1 MALAL
6 SKRLGGLS
14 MAAETSQA
22 SDLPTTG
29 LLLVGMGL
37 GRLEGM
43 THEAMQAA
51 AAADHRRYE
60 AYTALWPEA
69 ELVRLEAQI
78 GAIQRVMRPEVEEPD
93 ELLALA
99 KTSLVALLV
108 VGDPLQATTHVDLQ
122 LRAMEAG
129 VECRV
134 FHGLS
139 ITTLVTG
146 AVGLSNYKF
155 GRQTTFTYPYGGWV
169 ATSPLEVVAVNW
181 AQNLHTL
188 ALLDLDP
195 TGQGTGDQRPMTPS
209 DAAHAMRL
217 MWEKLGDAD
226 VDEASVGDGV
236 QGSKHGMIARYLQ
249 QSIDE
254 VPVVLCSDMGTP
266 DQAMV
271 STTVGELD
279 QEEGGRL
286 NCLVFPAS
294 TGEIEEKA
302 LARWKR
308 GA

>member
-1 MALAL
+1 
-6 SKRLGGLS
+6 
-14 MAAETSQA
+14 MAAESSHA
-22 SDLPTTG
+22 PVLPTTG
-29 LLLVGMGL
+29 LLLVGMGM
-37 GRLEGM
+37 GQLEGM
-43 THEAMQAA
+43 TQEAMHAA
-51 AAADHRRYE
+51 SAADHRRYE

-69 ELVRLEAQI
+69 ELARLEARI
-78 GAIQRVMRPEVEEPD
+78 GPIQRIMRPEVEEPD
-93 ELLALA
+93 ELLTLA
-99 KTSLVALLV
+99 TTSLVALLV

-122 LRAMEAG
+122 LRALDAG
-129 VECRV
+129 VECHV

-217 MWEKLGDAD
+217 MWEKLSDLDANEPPMED
-226 VDEASVGDGV
+226 VVQASR
-236 QGSKHGMIARYLQ
+236 HAMIERYLQ

-266 DQAMV
+266 DQTMV
-271 STTVGELD
+271 TTTVGGLD
-279 QEEGGRL
+279 QERGGRL

-294 TGEIEEKA
+294 TGDIEEKA